1 MGKTT
6 GKKNHRDP
14 RGMKG
19 RAWTAGIIIFL
30 ITVFVYLPSL
40 PNEFLDWDDNL
51 YVTRNPHIQ
60 ELNFSSIRW
69 MLSSYHASNWHPL
82 TWLSH
87 ALDIAVWGL
96 RPSPHRLTNILL
108 HGLNS
113 LLVFW
118 VSGILLRAWFRTGKN
133 SVLQKPT
140 EAGQENL
147 QRITG
152 AAFVTGLLFGLHPVH
167 VESVVWI
174 SERKDLL
181 CAFFFLLSIRLY
193 LPFVARRALGH
204 KAVGAYLLALCSFV
218 LALLSKPMAVTLP
231 AVLLLLD
238 LYPLK
243 RLDRNIPKSAMV
255 ALEKIPFF
263 LLSIGSAIVTL
274 VAQKSGGAVVEMNN
288 YPLDAR
294 ITNAFQTVIFYL
306 WKMIWPAELVPI
318 YPLPLA
324 QNPFTFERV
333 ISIVLVTVI
342 TGFCLWKWRS
352 GQLFWLAAWLYYLIT
367 LLPVLGLV
375 QVGSQAAADRY
386 TYLPSIAP
394 FLLAGLGVIYL
405 LHRLQEKQD
414 KAIWRYL
421 VLGGIALIM
430 AMLSFKTI
438 QQTRV
443 WKDSG
448 TLWNYVMHAFPD
460 TAYMAY
466 NHLGFIHAAQGKL
479 DTAILEYSK
488 AIEIHPYYVECYYN
502 LGIVYTQKGM
512 LNEAMETYKNAIR
525 LEPKNPQVHNNLG
538 IVYAQKGMLQ
548 EALASFEKALSL
560 DPYNANVYYNMSRL
574 FYIQKDYASAYQY
587 AVKAKGFGYT
597 VPEDYLKT
605 LR

>member
-6 GKKNHRDP
+6 GKKNHQDL

-30 ITVFVYLPSL
+30 ITVFVYFPSL
-40 PNEFLDWDDNL
+40 PNEFVDWDDNL

-60 ELNFSSIRW
+60 EIDFSSIRW
-69 MLSSYHASNWHPL
+69 MFSSYYASNWHPL

-87 ALDIAVWGL
+87 AIDIAVWGL
-96 RPSPHRLTNILL
+96 QPAPHRLTNIFL
-108 HGLNS
+108 HGLNTM
-113 LLVFW
+113 LVFW
-118 VSGILLRAWFRTGKN
+118 LVVFLMLENGGDGLARHRLFDLKTEKSSIALGAGI
-133 SVLQKPT
+133 
-140 EAGQENL
+140 
-147 QRITG
+147 
-152 AAFVTGLLFGLHPVH
+152 VTALLFGLHPVH
-167 VESVVWI
+167 VESVAWI

-181 CAFFFLLSIRLY
+181 SSFFFLLTVLLY
-193 LPFVARRALGH
+193 LRFAAFHSQARSSR
-204 KAVGAYLLALCSFV
+204 KWYVWSVFCFI

-231 AVLLLLD
+231 VILFLLD
-238 LYPLK
+238 VYPLK
-243 RLDRNIPKSAMV
+243 RLNRDIQKSLPV
-255 ALEKIPFF
+255 VLEKIPFV
-263 LLSIGSAIVTL
+263 LLSAASSLITL
-274 VAQKSGGAVVEMNN
+274 LAQKSGGSVAGMEHYALN
-288 YPLDAR
+288 AR
-294 ITNAFQTVIFYL
+294 ITNAFQTMMFYL
-306 WKMIWPAELVPI
+306 WKMIWPRELVPL
-318 YPLPLA
+318 YPLPLE
-324 QNPFTFERV
+324 QNPYSLGHV
-333 ISIVLVTVI
+333 ISMVMVACI
-342 TGFCLWKWRS
+342 TGFCLWMWRRNKR
-352 GQLFWLAAWLYYLIT
+352 FWLAAWLYYLMT